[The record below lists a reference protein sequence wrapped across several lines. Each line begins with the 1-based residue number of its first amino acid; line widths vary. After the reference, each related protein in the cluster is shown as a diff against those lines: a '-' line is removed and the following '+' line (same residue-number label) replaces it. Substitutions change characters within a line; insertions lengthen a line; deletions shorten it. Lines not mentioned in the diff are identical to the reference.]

1 MQFKDLFHKKN
12 ISRFIIFGI
21 IIFLCLPLIF
31 PEKNEFKI
39 IRKESAYAHEDSPLP
54 IFPKESLVDRYVN
67 RFKKFYKIN
76 APKLD
81 LQDKEKVFNT
91 KDKIKPSLTTEEEY
105 IEDNEEATAINDDVD
120 ITKEDLF
127 FSAAFDNEDDIDL
140 FASNADFTAE
150 NKDTSVN
157 LQKGTV
163 LTKGGLTLEP
173 TQEGY
178 YHKGKF
184 YKNGTYPQN
193 ANKSQIEGALSR
205 YHSRIAKSL
214 GKKALYLAD
223 EKGNLTV
230 SYVDELPN
238 ETSTDIYTYLA
249 KKQHKYQNAK
259 TSQNTAGNKKDEQ
272 YDKYLNSKI
281 TDFDNEQVD
290 NSDIFYASIKDMHA
304 AYNLLNQKIQTNQIG
319 QGLLPNPANILP
331 LGNIL
336 LNQTSVAQPPI
347 ENPEDEIYCQG
358 NECAD
363 SLRVAPIVTDVE
375 GSPASDLDAFYHS
388 LCLDTC
394 PYSQTYNENPN
405 RPFDLDINNED
416 SVEKL
421 KEEIAESDKKILEIS
436 YINPS
441 TENEG
446 LLASLQ
452 EMSLT
457 NKNGEPVEIRLRGI
471 EKTDD
476 NASFGDKM
484 VGPFRNNINRDLI
497 SESNE
502 VSYETLVERYNKVD
516 ENVQDNIEQNPILQY
531 YKEFYPTLNFNPP
544 VAFVEKSED
553 PNFFIINNTNI
564 PKGYVKDIPEWN
576 RYKKDDGM
584 GVYYIVPKDV
594 LFNPP
599 SELTIIAVQDGKKRD
614 IVLQDG
620 HPVGNISKE
629 VLQNL
634 NFKNVESTK
643 TEITSAQINTIIYN
657 AKKLENEE
665 GKEK

>member
-12 ISRFIIFGI
+12 ISKFIIFGI
-21 IIFLCLPLIF
+21 VIFLCLPLIF

-39 IRKESAYAHEDSPLP
+39 IRKESAYVHEDSPLP
-54 IFPKESLVDRYVN
+54 IFPKESLLDKYVN
-67 RFKKFYKIN
+67 RFKIFYKIN
-76 APKLD
+76 VP
-81 LQDKEKVFNT
+81 VFGS
-91 KDKIKPSLTTEEEY
+91 KDEEEILTAKNAVRRNSTTEEY
-105 IEDNEEATAINDDVD
+105 IEEEEETNANEDDID

-140 FASNADFTAE
+140 LTTNVNPAE
-150 NKDTSVN
+150 ETQDLSVN

-163 LTKGGLTLEP
+163 LTKDGLTLEP

-178 YHKGKF
+178 YHNGKF
-184 YKNGTYPQN
+184 YKNGTYPHT
-193 ANKSQIEGALSR
+193 ADRRQIEGALSR

-230 SYVDELPN
+230 SYVEDFPN
-238 ETSTDIYTYLA
+238 ETSTDIDTYLA
-249 KKQHKYQNAK
+249 RNKHRYQNIT
-259 TSQNTAGNKKDEQ
+259 TSQNNTTYKKDNR
-272 YDKYLNSKI
+272 YDTYSNSKI
-281 TDFDNEQVD
+281 TDFDNEQTD

-304 AYNLLNQKIQTNQIG
+304 AYNLLNQKIQSGQIG
-319 QGLLPNPANILP
+319 QGLLPNPANLIP

-336 LNQTSVAQPPI
+336 LNQTSVAQPPM

-363 SLRVAPIVTDVE
+363 SLRVAPIVTDVD
-375 GSPASDLDAFYHS
+375 GFPASDLDAFYHA
-388 LCLDTC
+388 LCLDSC
-394 PYSQTYNENPN
+394 PYSNTYNTNPD
-405 RPFDLDINNED
+405 RPFDLDINNADNIEQ
-416 SVEKL
+416 L
-421 KEEIAESDKKILEIS
+421 KEEIAKSDKKILEIS

-441 TENEG
+441 TENED
-446 LLASLQ
+446 LVASLQ

-471 EKTDD
+471 EKTSDD
-476 NASFGDKM
+476 ASFGDKM
-484 VGPFRNNINRDLI
+484 VGPFKNNITRDLT

-516 ENVQDNIEQNPILQY
+516 ENVQDNIEQNKNLQY
-531 YKEFYPTLNFNPP
+531 YKEFYPNLNFDPP

-553 PNFFIINNTNI
+553 PNFFIINNPDI

-576 RYKKDDGM
+576 QYKKDDGL
-584 GVYYIVPKDV
+584 GPYYRVPKEV

-634 NFKNVESTK
+634 NFNNVEATK
-643 TEITSAQINTIIYN
+643 TEITSAQIDTIIFN
-657 AKKLENEE
+657 AQKLDEEE